1 MSFFKK
7 LKDRLFKSSSK
18 IDEGLE
24 AIVQEASEDARI
36 DQDQEEVQ
44 VLGDGVDNIKVVEA
58 LNPSIFGP
66 GHFVYHP
73 IMGHRAWIIATV
85 KLN

>member
-24 AIVQEASEDARI
+24 AIVQEAADEANRDHQYLLLFARFVAHLLLI
-36 DQDQEEVQ
+36 FFCA
-44 VLGDGVDNIKVVEA
+44 VVC
-58 LNPSIFGP
+58 
-66 GHFVYHP
+66 
-73 IMGHRAWIIATV
+73 
-85 KLN
+85 

>member
-24 AIVQEASEDARI
+24 AIVQEAAEDVPI
-36 DQDQEEVQ
+36 NQGQEEIQ
-44 VLGDGVDNIKVVEA
+44 VLKGSIDNINVSEE
-58 LNPSIFGP
+58 LPPEPEPEPSSCAFD
-66 GHFVYHP
+66 
-73 IMGHRAWIIATV
+73 RES
-85 KLN
+85 

>member
-24 AIVQEASEDARI
+24 AIVQEAAEDVPI
-36 DQDQEEVQ
+36 NQGQEEVQ
-44 VLGDGVDNIKVVEA
+44 VLKD
-58 LNPSIFGP
+58 SIDTINASEELP
-66 GHFVYHP
+66 PEPEPYPVP
-73 IMGHRAWIIATV
+73 
-85 KLN
+85 

>member
-24 AIVQEASEDARI
+24 AIVQEASEDTRI

-44 VLGDGVDNIKVVEA
+44 VLGDGVDNIKVVEE
-58 LNPSIFGP
+58 LPP
-66 GHFVYHP
+66 EPEPEPETEPEPEPQTETEV
-73 IMGHRAWIIATV
+73 
-85 KLN
+85 